1 MDMNAIGAE
10 LMQRRAI
17 TSYRLPEV
25 AQMSRIISWLRVRD
39 ATSAGKTRCQMNSF
53 SLNAQRLPIF

>member
-17 TSYRLPEV
+17 TSYLWQEV
-25 AQMSRIISWLRVRD
+25 AQMSRIISWLRVSD
-39 ATSAGKTRCQMNSF
+39 ATSAVKIRCQMNSF
-53 SLNAQRLPIF
+53 SLNVQRLPIF

>member
-17 TSYRLPEV
+17 TSYRWPEV
-25 AQMSRIISWLRVRD
+25 AQMSRTTLSQPVRD
-39 ATSAGKTRCQMNSF
+39 ATSAVKTRCQMNSF